1 MGCKAL
7 PRALNRQATSGVVFV
22 AAPATEHR
30 CRPNRGFGPAAGRQ
44 VLPHK
49 IRDAGL
55 AIAADNPPSYLPN
68 QEKSAYR
75 FCMGTGEKKRFE
87 SPIAVELK
95 GKKYQ
100 VIDVADAGDLLL
112 TNWPANTARRRKAML
127 AVMVAL
133 RGQGD
138 IAQARKAFINAA
150 VEVFALRDVEIA
162 RDASAEWSVDRMLR
176 AQR

>member
-1 MGCKAL
+1 
-7 PRALNRQATSGVVFV
+7 
-22 AAPATEHR
+22 
-30 CRPNRGFGPAAGRQ
+30 
-44 VLPHK
+44 
-49 IRDAGL
+49 
-55 AIAADNPPSYLPN
+55 
-68 QEKSAYR
+68 
-75 FCMGTGEKKRFE
+75 MGTGERKRFAT
-87 SPIAVELK
+87 PIAVELK

-150 VEVFALRDVEIA
+150 VEVFALRDVETV
-162 RDASAEWSVDRMLR
+162 REASTEWSVDRLLR